1 MSNEALLKNSLR
13 VLKQPNG
20 LKKVREDIENVEYHF
35 GLIDENVFLNN
46 LIWMGP
52 PGPWRTYTPSATK
65 EGKVYEKIAPKG
77 ESRSLQNVAERIRLK
92 YSIGTPEHDTPEQLL
107 YRLYQESDWFGRH
120 LSFTTHFDTLLLSLL
135 WVRSIREN
143 EKGDCGESGWQDKL
157 YIEDGNHRALV
168 YALRILYGQ
177 EFLPVPILWCRS
189 WKHILCWA
197 GEPETAEQD
206 SPPPKL
212 KKYFERSTVGKYLS
226 RFKNLS
232 EF

>member
-52 PGPWRTYTPSATK
+52 PGPWQPYTEVATK
-65 EGKVYEKIAPKG
+65 EGKVYEKIVPKV
-77 ESRSLQNVAERIRLK
+77 ESRSLRDVAAGICLE
-92 YSIGTPEHDTPEQLL
+92 YSGDTSEDNTPEQLL
-107 YRLYQESDWFGRH
+107 TALYQESDWFGRH
-120 LSFTTHFDTLLLSLL
+120 LSFGTHLDPVILSPL
-135 WVRSIREN
+135 WVRSMGRN
-143 EKGDCGESGWQDKL
+143 EEGGGESGWQDKL

>member
-52 PGPWRTYTPSATK
+52 PGPWQPYTEVATK
-65 EGKVYEKIAPKG
+65 EGKVYEKIVPKV
-77 ESRSLQNVAERIRLK
+77 ESRSLRDVAAGICLE
-92 YSIGTPEHDTPEQLL
+92 YSGDTSEDNTPEQLL
-107 YRLYQESDWFGRH
+107 TALYQESDWFGRH
-120 LSFTTHFDTLLLSLL
+120 LSFGTHLDPVILSPL
-135 WVRSIREN
+135 WVRSMGRN
-143 EKGDCGESGWQDKL
+143 EEGGGESGWQDKL

-177 EFLPVPILWCRS
+177 EFLPVPNPLV
-189 WKHILCWA
+189 
-197 GEPETAEQD
+197 PVMETHPLLGRRTRD
-206 SPPPKL
+206 SRTGFPTSKIEEV
-212 KKYFERSTVGKYLS
+212 F
-226 RFKNLS
+226 
-232 EF
+232 